1 MVPSLPT
8 STRLARRLAVVIVI
22 MVIQTMK
29 TREKMIDLSKKLGLE
44 AKLAPLLTP
53 TSPMRLLG
61 KLSGVNNVPPMLRA

>member
-1 MVPSLPT
+1 
-8 STRLARRLAVVIVI
+8 VVIII

-29 TREKMIDLSKKLGLE
+29 TREKMIDLSKKLGLD

-61 KLSGVNNVPPMLRA
+61 RLSGARKFPHMLHV